1 MKLHELKSTE
11 GSRKLRT
18 RKGRGHAAGKG
29 KTAGR
34 GENGQNKRS
43 GGGVRPGFEGGQNPW
58 FRRLPKRGF
67 TNVNHVEYETVNLS
81 TLEKAFNAN
90 DVVTKE
96 ILLEKRITRRKTMPV
111 KVLGN
116 GKITKALTI
125 QVQAI
130 SASAKAAIEA
140 AGGKVEV
147 K

>member
-1 MKLHELKSTE
+1 MKLHNLKSTI
-11 GSRKLRT
+11 GSRQEKT

-29 KTAGR
+29 KTAGK
-34 GENGQNKRS
+34 GEAGQNKRS

-67 TNVNHVEYETVNLS
+67 TNVNHVEYETINLS
-81 TLEKAFNAN
+81 VLDKAFKAN
-90 DVVTKE
+90 ETVNSK
-96 ILLEKRITRRKTMPV
+96 ILLEKGITRRKSMPV
-111 KVLGN
+111 KILGN

-125 QVQAI
+125 EVQAI
-130 SASAKAAIEA
+130 SKSAKAAIEK